1 MCRWWA
7 LLRIGE
13 ILRAGGRCS
22 VAMHR
27 HGIPANAAYRL
38 SAASIDRCLG
48 GALSSAL
55 GGWGHRV
62 GIVEEWREALIAGG
76 LPAARTGGLLDPL
89 AG

>member
-1 MCRWWA
+1 MDGGWA
-7 LLRIGE
+7 NLRIGE

-22 VAMHR
+22 VAVHR

-48 GALSSAL
+48 WALSAAL
-55 GGWGHRV
+55 ARWGHRV
-62 GIVEEWREALIAGG
+62 GIAEGWWEALIAGR
-76 LPAARTGGLLDPL
+76 LPAGRTGSWLGPL